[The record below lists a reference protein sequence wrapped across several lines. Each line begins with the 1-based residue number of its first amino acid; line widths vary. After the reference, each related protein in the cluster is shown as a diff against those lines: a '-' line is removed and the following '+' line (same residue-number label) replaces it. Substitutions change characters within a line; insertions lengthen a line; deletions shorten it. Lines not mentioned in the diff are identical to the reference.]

1 MSSDALGFFEK
12 HRALFEYDK
21 YFPGRDPCTSSSASG
36 LLLAYTSAPS
46 SSSSFAEAIA
56 ALNAPA
62 APGIAFKPPPP
73 AATATIAS
81 WTKPLAASRPIARL
95 YEPRPLGGAKE
106 STFPPPLAQ
115 QPVAPVSL
123 PLQPAAPLPFQ
134 PTVPTLPPM
143 TLVAKAHESSKSN
156 GPAKELSRQA
166 SSSNALQRGPQLLDS
181 SVRAYTRKVDV
192 AQKIEM
198 LVGPKFGRVFGPSS
212 NLPLGVKRRLE
223 AYARLD
229 QRKEALYQLLLSEQH
244 ALEALRS
251 TRNT

>member
-21 YFPGRDPCTSSSASG
+21 YFPGRDPCTSSSSSG

-46 SSSSFAEAIA
+46 SSSSSSFAEAIA
-56 ALNAPA
+56 ALNAPT
-62 APGIAFKPPPP
+62 APGIAFKPPP
-73 AATATIAS
+73 AATATMTTL
-81 WTKPLAASRPIARL
+81 WTKPSRPIARL

-106 STFPPPLAQ
+106 SAYPPPLVQ

-134 PTVPTLPPM
+134 PAVPPM
-143 TLVAKAHESSKSN
+143 TLVAKVHESSSSKSN
-156 GPAKELSRQA
+156 GPSKELSRQA

-244 ALEALRS
+244 ALEALRN
-251 TRNT
+251 TR